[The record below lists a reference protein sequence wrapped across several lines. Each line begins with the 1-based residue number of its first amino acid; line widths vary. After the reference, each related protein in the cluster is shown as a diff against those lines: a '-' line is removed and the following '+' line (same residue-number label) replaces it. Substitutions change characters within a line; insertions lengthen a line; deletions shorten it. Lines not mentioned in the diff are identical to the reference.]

1 MADKLGKVVR
11 IDDRTYDP
19 KGARLEVWTK
29 GRHKYLVKYLD
40 PKVVDS
46 SDAYYYINRDKISA
60 SLTDDEV
67 IKEWLAEKEAAA
79 KSNTSL
85 QVYKVIQDPYSDE
98 PLTKR
103 VYGDGKSP
111 YYLNNGC
118 KLFIEWSGRIP
129 NPEFTLGTF
138 STAEEAGNN
147 PAIFTK
153 NNKYPE
159 RFLSNKPLTSN
170 EDARFTIPP
179 FSKWVVPTGEVNA
192 SRQPVPNY
200 RDGSSITSKKITIHL
215 PDGFTENGGK
225 GYLIFAENDQLRYS
239 TDNTAVEDT
248 SKYSSTL
255 DYDIVSAMISKF
267 KDGVVKLHGIKDYDL
282 KLCSPDS
289 EACKLIEYKSPLQV
303 PNISPQTKNDI
314 IPGPSQSSTK
324 IKLSIQGLFD
334 SGDGTTP
341 GNKSSVFEIKAKTDI
356 PTFTVWTGEI
366 PKTEEIDIF
375 EDLPELD
382 AEYRESGFQGRE
394 EAVGEFIATPTEIAE
409 EIDLAIKDANKLD
422 NNSNS
427 NNSPPKKS
435 SDPNNNN
442 QIVVTGLPPSTP
454 FPSNSLISAAFNGC
468 PIYSQYDPRWAQS
481 PFDWSPNGRCGDKS
495 TVSSSGCGPSA
506 VSMVINFWASKGR
519 CNPVNPAVVAKFFAD
534 FGGRVCGSGSGLGG
548 VPKDKFKQTFGVV
561 LKYGVTDSQIIA
573 ALKKG
578 YPCVIA
584 GKYGTGYN
592 FKGQVLT
599 GKYKGGHF
607 LCLTGIDSEGRIR
620 VNDSGSN
627 PSGGKSV
634 TAFLEG
640 KTPSQSM
647 TISQRAIL
655 YPSNMSEP

>member
-1 MADKLGKVVR
+1 MAEDKLGKVVR

-19 KGARLEVWTK
+19 KGAKLEVWTK

-40 PKVVDS
+40 PKVVS
-46 SDAYYYINRDKISA
+46 SIDKITYINGDKISA

-67 IKEWLAEKEAAA
+67 IKGWLSEKEAAA
-79 KSNTSL
+79 KSNTSI
-85 QVYKVIQDPYSDE
+85 QVYKVIQDPYSDSE
-98 PLTKR
+98 ITKR

-118 KLFIEWSGRIP
+118 KIFIEWKGYIP

-138 STAEEAGNN
+138 STATEASKD
-147 PAIFTK
+147 PAT
-153 NNKYPE
+153 PE
-159 RFLSNKPLTSN
+159 RFLRNQPITYNKDEVYNL
-170 EDARFTIPP
+170 PP
-179 FSKWVVPTGEVNA
+179 FSTWVVPTGEVNA
-192 SRQPVPNY
+192 SLQPVPNY
-200 RDGSSITSKKITIHL
+200 RDNSSITSKKITIHL

-225 GYLIFAENDQLRYS
+225 GYLILTENNELRYS
-239 TDNTAVEDT
+239 TDNKAVEDT
-248 SKYSSTL
+248 YKNSSIG
-255 DYDIVSAMISKF
+255 DSYIISDMISKF
-267 KDGVVKLHGIKDYDL
+267 KTAVVKLHGVSDYDL

-289 EACKLIEYKSPLQV
+289 EACKLIEYKSPLEV

-334 SGDGTTP
+334 SVDGATP
-341 GNKSSVFEIKAKTDI
+341 GNTSSVFEIKAKTNM
-356 PTFTVWTGEI
+356 PTFTVWVGDI
-366 PKTEEIDIF
+366 PKTEQIDIF

-382 AEYRESGFQGRE
+382 SQYNETTFVGVE
-394 EAVGEFIATPTEIAE
+394 EAVGEFIATPAEIAE

-422 NNSNS
+422 NNNS
-427 NNSPPKKS
+427 LPKKS

-442 QIVVTGLPPSTP
+442 QIVVTGLPPSTL

-468 PIYSQYDPRWAQS
+468 PIYSQYDPRWANS

-519 CNPVNPAVVAKFFAD
+519 CSPVNPAVVAKFFAD

-561 LKYGVTDSQIIA
+561 LKYGVTDSQIMA

-592 FKGQVLT
+592 FKGQVLS

-627 PSGGKSV
+627 PSGGKSI